1 MIPWPAQMYPTVSSY
16 DCSKISIQMC
26 CLYFIF
32 YIRTVKLHTDWP
44 HDEIRSSKHFKKS
57 STRNDQHARLY
68 LMIVTIFRAVGG
80 YYRHLPIL
88 PICVPSHQEISKS
101 KLEIENVISLFH
113 TLVRLKCFNPNKKPD
128 SKFTKSSIKKILL
141 ENPTER
147 AEYLS
152 RRFSIANCQF
162 GVFVSHHP
170 KWMSTCSIK
179 GKRIRRMLLHMNEL
193 GSLSH
198 ENNNGGI
205 VAVEN
210 VYEQHRNNNE
220 WEFNGEWMSVI
231 SKCAVEQRISGKKMV
246 NDSLSMKLM
255 PNWLR

>member
-1 MIPWPAQMYPTVSSY
+1 
-16 DCSKISIQMC
+16 
-26 CLYFIF
+26 
-32 YIRTVKLHTDWP
+32 
-44 HDEIRSSKHFKKS
+44 
-57 STRNDQHARLY
+57 
-68 LMIVTIFRAVGG
+68 
-80 YYRHLPIL
+80 
-88 PICVPSHQEISKS
+88 
-101 KLEIENVISLFH
+101 
-113 TLVRLKCFNPNKKPD
+113 
-128 SKFTKSSIKKILL
+128 
-141 ENPTER
+141 
-147 AEYLS
+147 
-152 RRFSIANCQF
+152 
-162 GVFVSHHP
+162 
-170 KWMSTCSIK
+170 
-179 GKRIRRMLLHMNEL
+179 MLLHMNEL